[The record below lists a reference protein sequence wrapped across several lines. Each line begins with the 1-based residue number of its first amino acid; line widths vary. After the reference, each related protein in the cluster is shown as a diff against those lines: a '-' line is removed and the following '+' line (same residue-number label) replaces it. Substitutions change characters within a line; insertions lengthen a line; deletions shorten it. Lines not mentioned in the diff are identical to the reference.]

1 MTECNIKLPGS
12 QTVLNESLEKV
23 QTHSAE
29 LVEKSLQ
36 NITTHL
42 LLLCGL
48 VILMSYLQFLWQN
61 RRLYWYSWK
70 TPGPIGLPYIGIGYK
85 FVSRD
90 ISDKVW
96 KIHRRTINQAFNQKV
111 LNTFQDI
118 FLQKSEIFADV
129 LQKEVGNKNIELY
142 TLLAGCTMD
151 MVCETA
157 LGVNMNVQISKEVEF
172 VKAINKV
179 LEITSIR
186 TFHVWHQ
193 LRFTWKLYP
202 LSREFDKAL
211 KDFEDFLRSVISNKR
226 KDFALK
232 SSRKN
237 CSLQNDKA
245 LAVEEEPRIAFL
257 DLIDN
262 DNFTERELIDEIK
275 TFFLAAVDTTA
286 STLCSLFA
294 MLGMHPDIQQKVF
307 EEAVDILG
315 PDRRSFPED
324 IQKMTYLERVLKE
337 TLRLFPGIPLLGRRL
352 VEDIDGGDMVFPKGC
367 SIIVGSVF
375 LGRNPAY
382 WPDPLKFDPDR
393 FLPENIA
400 KRHPCAYLPFSYGPR
415 NCIGGKY
422 GMINMKTIVATIIRR
437 FKIFTEYKSVEEIK
451 LSTYLILRLRDGPKV
466 WLEPR

>member
-1 MTECNIKLPGS
+1 
-12 QTVLNESLEKV
+12 
-23 QTHSAE
+23 
-29 LVEKSLQ
+29 
-36 NITTHL
+36 
-42 LLLCGL
+42 
-48 VILMSYLQFLWQN
+48 MSYLQFLWQN

-90 ISDKVW
+90 ISALLQVVYDIQVTYPKVAVAWFGPRLYYLPSKPEYIEKIFKSQAALNKAHVYQFTNDIGDGLLNLGDKVW

-129 LQKEVGNKNIELY
+129 LQKEVGNKNIDLY

-245 LAVEEEPRIAFL
+245 LAVE
-257 DLIDN
+257 
-262 DNFTERELIDEIK
+262 
-275 TFFLAAVDTTA
+275 
-286 STLCSLFA
+286 
-294 MLGMHPDIQQKVF
+294 
-307 EEAVDILG
+307 
-315 PDRRSFPED
+315 
-324 IQKMTYLERVLKE
+324 
-337 TLRLFPGIPLLGRRL
+337 GR
-352 VEDIDGGDMVFPKGC
+352 
-367 SIIVGSVF
+367 
-375 LGRNPAY
+375 Y
-382 WPDPLKFDPDR
+382 
-393 FLPENIA
+393 
-400 KRHPCAYLPFSYGPR
+400 
-415 NCIGGKY
+415 
-422 GMINMKTIVATIIRR
+422 
-437 FKIFTEYKSVEEIK
+437 
-451 LSTYLILRLRDGPKV
+451 
-466 WLEPR
+466 